1 MKAQDLRLFPFIA
14 IVFFILTS
22 CGNSDSEDSEG
33 SVNISER
40 TLDYTYV
47 LTYINTGD
55 NIYAISDGVS
65 KSETSTTNITDGKTT
80 QDIDE
85 SWEAPDFLAG
95 EYDSIEIIKINDD
108 GLTLLFKNYYNDY
121 KLKSNWSFET
131 SFIEGS
137 KKDFLNGKQV
147 KVKYLPSDLKKYEK
161 ATSKA
166 LIYILGAKG
175 FDVEKSSI
183 DYKSSDKTIL
193 ISKDKIILEGFDK
206 IIMNLWMNA
215 ELKEAL
221 KNK

>member
-33 SVNISER
+33 SVKISES

-65 KSETSTTNITDGKTT
+65 KAEISTTTDGKTT
-80 QDIDE
+80 HENDE
-85 SWEAPDFLAG
+85 SWEAPDILSG

-108 GLTLLFKNYYNDY
+108 GLTLLFKNYYNNF

-147 KVKYLPSDLKKYEK
+147 KLKYLPSDVKKYEK
-161 ATSKA
+161 ASSKA
-166 LIYILGAKG
+166 MIYILGDKG

-183 DYKSSDKTIL
+183 DYKSSDETIL
-193 ISKDKIILEGFDK
+193 ISKDKIILEGFEK